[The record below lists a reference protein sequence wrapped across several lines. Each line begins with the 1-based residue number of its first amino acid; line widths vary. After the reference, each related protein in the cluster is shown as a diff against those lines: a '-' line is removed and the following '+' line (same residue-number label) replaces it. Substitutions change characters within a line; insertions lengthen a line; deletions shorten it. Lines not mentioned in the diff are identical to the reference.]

1 MERCDFT
8 SLRENMHQEINN
20 LFAKGYLT
28 EEQLKVIDY
37 GTFERLFNS
46 EIFPLI
52 SGENVQRERD
62 FLVRISELELDHTLL
77 QTYKGTSTM
86 LQGCIDAVVDHGNS
100 LTIIDYK
107 TDNVTTMD
115 TLKERYELQLQLYKS
130 AISLIES
137 RPVKA
142 LIYSM
147 KLGKTLEI

>member
-1 MERCDFT
+1 
-8 SLRENMHQEINN
+8 
-20 LFAKGYLT
+20 
-28 EEQLKVIDY
+28 
-37 GTFERLFNS
+37 
-46 EIFPLI
+46 
-52 SGENVQRERD
+52 
-62 FLVRISELELDHTLL
+62 
-77 QTYKGTSTM
+77 M